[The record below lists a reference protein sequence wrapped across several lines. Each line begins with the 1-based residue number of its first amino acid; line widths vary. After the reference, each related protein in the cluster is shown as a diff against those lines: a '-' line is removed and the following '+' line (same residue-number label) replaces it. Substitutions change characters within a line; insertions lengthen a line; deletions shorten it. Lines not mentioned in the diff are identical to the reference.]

1 MDRSVIKDEKNNI
14 KKIWYKS
21 TQLKNELFG
30 SYFLKLYLLRA
41 FFENIKNTIII
52 FSKNC
57 SYYLNLLLFM
67 FFKTKKIGKHAC
79 FICFCFI
86 CF

>member
-30 SYFLKLYLLRA
+30 SCFLKLYLLRA
-41 FFENIKNTIII
+41 FFKNIKNTKIV

-57 SYYLNLLLFM
+57 SYYLNLLLFV
-67 FFKTKKIGKHAC
+67 FFRTNKIRNHTC

>member
-1 MDRSVIKDEKNNI
+1 MSSKMKITVQ
-14 KKIWYKS
+14 KKKWDKS
-21 TQLKNELFG
+21 TQLGNELFG
-30 SYFLKLYLLRA
+30 PYFLKLYLLRA
-41 FFENIKNTIII
+41 FFKNIKNTKIV

-57 SYYLNLLLFM
+57 SYYLNLLLFV
-67 FFKTKKIGKHAC
+67 FFRTNKIRNHTC